1 MNIRHQIRLMRGPLT
16 SNSLLEGVDGDSFAR
31 PEMTGHL
38 DFNPHETPPQVLK
51 DVFKS
56 WKGQLT
62 PERDRQLNENVVN
75 MPRLDRIPHHRSDE
89 IFDRFSEHNVANKPD
104 ITEQVAL
111 DSSISVYSSQH
122 IPGTKA
128 IEYVY
133 SSRANLSSSHCVLSY
148 SF

>member
-1 MNIRHQIRLMRGPLT
+1 
-16 SNSLLEGVDGDSFAR
+16 
-31 PEMTGHL
+31 MTGHL

-62 PERDRQLNENVVN
+62 PERD
-75 MPRLDRIPHHRSDE
+75 HHRLAE
-89 IFDRFSEHNVANKPD
+89 IFDRFSEHDVANKPD

-111 DSSISVYSSQH
+111 DLSISVYSSQY

-128 IEYVY
+128 IKYVY
-133 SSRANLSSSHCVLSY
+133 SSRAKLSSSHFVLSY

>member
-1 MNIRHQIRLMRGPLT
+1 
-16 SNSLLEGVDGDSFAR
+16 
-31 PEMTGHL
+31 MTGHL
-38 DFNPHETPPQVLK
+38 DFNPHETPPQELK

-62 PERDRQLNENVVN
+62 PERDRHLNENVVN
-75 MPRLDRIPHHRSDE
+75 MPRLDGIPHHRLAE
-89 IFDRFSEHNVANKPD
+89 IFDRFSVSDVANKPD

-111 DSSISVYSSQH
+111 DSSIFVYNSQY

-128 IEYVY
+128 VKYVY
-133 SSRANLSSSHCVLSY
+133 SSRAKLSSSHCVLSN

>member
-1 MNIRHQIRLMRGPLT
+1 
-16 SNSLLEGVDGDSFAR
+16 
-31 PEMTGHL
+31 MTGHL
-38 DFNPHETPPQVLK
+38 DFNPHETPPQELK

-62 PERDRQLNENVVN
+62 PERDRHLIGNVVN
-75 MPRLDRIPHHRSDE
+75 MPRLDGIPHHRLAE
-89 IFDRFSEHNVANKPD
+89 IFGRFSEYEVANKSD

-111 DSSISVYSSQH
+111 DSSISVYSSRY

-128 IEYVY
+128 IKYVY
-133 SSRANLSSSHCVLSY
+133 SSRAKLSSSHYVLSY